1 MLQAVKEHTRF
12 LLQGVAALWVIEL
25 CNVLLGHRLS
35 RWGIVPRTMWGLVGI
50 PLSPFLH
57 GSVVHLLLNT
67 LPLTL
72 LGGLVMMQG
81 KARFLEV
88 SLCITMLGG
97 AGVWLFG
104 RAASHVGASGL
115 IFGYFGYLVARGWYR
130 RDLYALSAA
139 ALTVLF
145 YGGMLWGIV
154 PTRLGVSWEAHLF
167 GLLAG
172 IVAARLQ
179 GPANED
185 AAGERQRN
193 NIAIR

>member
-1 MLQAVKEHTRF
+1 MLQSVKEHARF
-12 LLQGVAALWVIEL
+12 LLQGVAVLWVIEL

-104 RAASHVGASGL
+104 RTASHVGASGL

-145 YGGMLWGIV
+145 YGGMLWGIL

-185 AAGERQRN
+185 AAGARQRN
-193 NIAIR
+193 NIATR